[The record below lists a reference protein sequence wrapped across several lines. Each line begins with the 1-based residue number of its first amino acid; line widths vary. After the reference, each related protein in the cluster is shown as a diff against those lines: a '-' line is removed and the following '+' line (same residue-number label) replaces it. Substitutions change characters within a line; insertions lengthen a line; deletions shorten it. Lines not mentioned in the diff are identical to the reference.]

1 MDVDRKFEYDGR
13 TYQNGDVMH
22 LTMHRFRTFQFVHK
36 AIFTGTTINASY
48 PVAVFSG
55 NKCNR
60 LGYLGTCSKL
70 IEQIPPINRLD
81 NSFIVPPTV
90 GRQTCLVLETN
101 VVYQIIDKQ
110 KLNGGVNLDNIL
122 SIRSVVIYY
131 RTENSIWDSSN
142 QYPSRFLGFS
152 LYISNST
159 QRNKGHLCFHDTN
172 YTVNTIPSVVTI
184 SCPVHGQYVIYY
196 NERLDGTSYPAGYS
210 EYAFNELCEV
220 EVYGC
225 PLPGFYGKSCD
236 QPCPSNCRFCHI
248 DTGICQSCKP
258 GFQGYQCGVPCGVRN
273 YGAFC
278 SKHCGNCT
286 YGERCHPVTGICTN
300 GCDVGVYGSKCKTA
314 CPDGYHGRNC
324 TEVCGHCDLCDR
336 FTGKCT
342 THCYAGWK
350 GVTCNEE
357 CDRFMY
363 GLECKETCGE
373 CRNSKQCHH
382 VDGKCSEGCAP
393 GFAGS
398 LCKTECDNGHY
409 DKDCGEKCKNCRN
422 ETQCNHMNGSCLY
435 GCKPGYMGDNCLQVQ
450 AVSDY
455 QSSFHGVLAALCVC
469 VLVNIVLGSILI
481 LYCKKIKRV
490 QIQKTYEENGDSSK
504 TNDIHVYEST
514 GNGTNNRYED
524 VEDLSQPSNYED
536 MLSPL

>member
-1 MDVDRKFEYDGR
+1 MIWTGFTCIFLLSPMFSIIKHTKGYENIALGKNTWQSTSFGNHTSDKAVDGLK
-13 TYQNGDVMH
+13 TN
-22 LTMHRFRTFQFVHK
+22 L
-36 AIFTGTTINASY
+36 
-48 PVAVFSG
+48 SG
-55 NKCNR
+55 PGNQ
-60 LGYLGTCSKL
+60 CS
-70 IEQIPPINRLD
+70 ISN
-81 NSFIVPPTV
+81 N
-90 GRQTCLVLETN
+90 RQTKAEW
-101 VVYQIIDKQ
+101 
-110 KLNGGVNLDNIL
+110 GVNLDNIL

-142 QYPSRFLGFS
+142 QYPGRFLGFS

-159 QRNKGHLCFHDTN
+159 QRNDGHLCFNDTN
-172 YTVNTIPSVVTI
+172 YTVKTIPPVVTI
-184 SCPVHGQYVIYY
+184 ICPVNGQYVIYY
-196 NERLDGTSYPAGYS
+196 NERLDGISYPVDYS

-225 PLPGFYGKSCD
+225 PLPGFYGKNCD

-258 GFQGYQCGVPCGVRN
+258 GFQGYQCELPCGVRN
-273 YGAFC
+273 YGQFC

-300 GCDVGVYGSKCKTA
+300 GCDVGVYGSTCKTA
-314 CPDGYHGRNC
+314 CPVGYHGRNC

-357 CDRFMY
+357 CDNGQY
-363 GLECKETCGE
+363 G
-373 CRNSKQCHH
+373 
-382 VDGKCSEGCAP
+382 
-393 GFAGS
+393 
-398 LCKTECDNGHY
+398 
-409 DKDCGEKCKNCRN
+409 KDCEEKCKNCRN
-422 ETQCNHMNGSCLY
+422 ETQCNHINGSCSH
-435 GCKPGYMGDNCLQVQ
+435 GCKPGYMGDSCSQV
-450 AVSDY
+450 
-455 QSSFHGVLAALCVC
+455 F
-469 VLVNIVLGSILI
+469 IL
-481 LYCKKIKRV
+481 LKSKKIKRV
-490 QIQKTYEENGDSSK
+490 QIQKTYEENDDSSK